1 MRFKDEI
8 ELIERQ
14 REIIQQATADIIEL
28 LKNLEV

>member
-14 REIIQQATADIIEL
+14 REIIQQATADIIEI